1 MSINLSGL
9 HLSSDLNGKAMS
21 EPLAFPMS
29 HCCCT
34 IYYIVSKSSVFA
46 NVALRS
52 ITMYLLLL
60 GPQIFI
66 QGAILDRAIAGAGAV
81 LFSLFIIFDTHMIM
95 HKVSPEEYIHASVNL
110 YLDIINLF
118 LHILRLLGERK
129 NWVVDEFRRRR
140 VDLLWASTLLKVSLK
155 LSMWSKVLVDW
166 LCLQK
171 EIFESFFFQRSFLP
185 RNSNDDWYFVSTK
198 IIINGIM
205 RRIYC
210 LTFHVVYER
219 LCTEYSRPQGLH
231 KYAESA

>member
-129 NWVVDEFRRRR
+129 N
-140 VDLLWASTLLKVSLK
+140 
-155 LSMWSKVLVDW
+155 
-166 LCLQK
+166 
-171 EIFESFFFQRSFLP
+171 
-185 RNSNDDWYFVSTK
+185 
-198 IIINGIM
+198 
-205 RRIYC
+205 
-210 LTFHVVYER
+210 
-219 LCTEYSRPQGLH
+219 
-231 KYAESA
+231 